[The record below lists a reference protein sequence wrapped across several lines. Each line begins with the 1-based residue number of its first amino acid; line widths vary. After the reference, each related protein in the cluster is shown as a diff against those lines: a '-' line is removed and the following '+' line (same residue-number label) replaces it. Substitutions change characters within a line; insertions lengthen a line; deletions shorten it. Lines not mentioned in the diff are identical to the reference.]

1 MSALNVHSAEPLCA
15 GPDQQKLVASYLTP
29 VDLHFVRNH
38 GQVPEI
44 DPTSYR
50 LRVDGMVDQPQ
61 ELSLAALWD
70 GFERQTVRT
79 SLQCAGNRR
88 SELERIAPFHEQVL
102 WGGDAVG
109 TAEWTGV
116 RLADVLS
123 LAGVRQSARHVW
135 FEGLDPVELVAETT
149 VFGAS
154 IDLDRALSPDVVLAF
169 EMNGGPLPPLHGAP
183 LRVVV
188 PGYIG
193 ARSVKWLGGIVLSDR
208 PSDNHFQA
216 DSYRLVGDPLER
228 SQLNS
233 FISVPA
239 DGAVL
244 GGGRLELLGYATP
257 GGGSAIDRV
266 EVAVDAAGWHPAELL
281 DPPQKDV
288 WVRWRSG
295 LDLGPGDH
303 QLRVRASD
311 SSGASQPEDMAAR
324 WNPKGYM
331 NDAWHTI
338 AVRVEPSA
346 TT

>member
-1 MSALNVHSAEPLCA
+1 
-15 GPDQQKLVASYLTP
+15 
-29 VDLHFVRNH
+29 
-38 GQVPEI
+38 
-44 DPTSYR
+44 
-50 LRVDGMVDQPQ
+50 MVDQPQ
-61 ELSLAALWD
+61 ELSLAGLRD
-70 GFERQTVRT
+70 GFERQTLIT

-116 RLADVLS
+116 RLGDVLA
-123 LAGVRQSARHVW
+123 LAGVMQGATHVW
-135 FEGLDPVELVAETT
+135 FEGLDPVELVAEST

-154 IDLDRALSPDVVLAF
+154 IDLDRALAPDIVLAF

-193 ARSVKWLGGIVLSDR
+193 ARSVKWLGAIVVSDR
-208 PSDNHFQA
+208 PSANHFQA
-216 DSYRLVGDPLER
+216 DSYRLGEDPLER

-239 DGAVL
+239 DGAVIR
-244 GGGRLELLGYATP
+244 GGRLELLGYATP
-257 GGGSAIDRV
+257 SGGSVIDRV
-266 EVAVDAAGWHPAELL
+266 EVAVDDTGWQPAELL
-281 DPPQKDV
+281 DPPAKDV
-288 WVRWRSG
+288 WVRWRSL
-295 LDLGPGDH
+295 LDLEPGDH

-311 SSGASQPEDMAAR
+311 SSGARQPEDMTAR

-331 NDAWHTI
+331 NDAWHATV
-338 AVRVEPSA
+338 VRVEAAA
-346 TT
+346 TA